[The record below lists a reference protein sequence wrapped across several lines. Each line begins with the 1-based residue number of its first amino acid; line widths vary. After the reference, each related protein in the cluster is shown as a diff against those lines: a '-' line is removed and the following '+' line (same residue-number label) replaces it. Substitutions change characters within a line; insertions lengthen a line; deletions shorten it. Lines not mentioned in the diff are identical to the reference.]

1 MNFGS
6 TSDAAPKAASSST
19 SKYSRTA
26 RGASAGGSGSGIERS
41 LGCNALIYN
50 DAVFLNPFSSDLGG
64 KHRAE
69 AMPPEPDGFVAYVYT
84 ALVQQILDVSQREW
98 ETNVQH
104 HRQADDL
111 FARIEVFE
119 RVTFPHPGTLPS
131 PPTPQQ
137 AKLL

>member
-1 MNFGS
+1 MVDSPPQVVPLAIDLHENLVEMP
-6 TSDAAPKAASSST
+6 TPAARFHTLDPA
-19 SKYSRTA
+19 
-26 RGASAGGSGSGIERS
+26 
-41 LGCNALIYN
+41 
-50 DAVFLNPFSSDLGG
+50 FPDLGG

-84 ALVQQILDVSQREW
+84 ALVQQILDVAKRQREP
-98 ETNVQH
+98 NVQH

-119 RVTFPHPGTLPS
+119 RASFLHPATLPS